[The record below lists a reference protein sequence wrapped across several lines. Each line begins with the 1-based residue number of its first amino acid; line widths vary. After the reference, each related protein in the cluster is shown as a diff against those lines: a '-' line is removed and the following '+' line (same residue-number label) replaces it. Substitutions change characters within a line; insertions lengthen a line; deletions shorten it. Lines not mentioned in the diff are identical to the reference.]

1 MAEIRGVDTAS
12 IVFHVGHGDPD
23 TIVFDGSPDFS
34 DNNPGLLHSWGDHA
48 NGNEM
53 QLSWLC
59 FLACNLMQEKSDQD
73 YNIVTPCEKRWGPAF
88 DGLHLMLGFTTIAGA
103 ETPLAGKFAGKLL
116 GCNGQRTTLQQ
127 AWFSAASES
136 FTPQQN
142 RNVGR
147 AAAMSPITTVW
158 NGNKMV
164 QISEITDYFW
174 GQGSVGISVPWNKI
188 DGFVF
193 VSQ

>member
-1 MAEIRGVDTAS
+1 
-12 IVFHVGHGDPD
+12 
-23 TIVFDGSPDFS
+23 
-34 DNNPGLLHSWGDHA
+34 WGEHA
-48 NGNEM
+48 QGNQS

-59 FLACNLMQEKSDQD
+59 FLVCNLMQQK
-73 YNIVTPCEKRWGPAF
+73 NIATPCEKRWGPAF
-88 DGLHLMLGFTTIAGA
+88 DGLHLMLGFTTIAEA
-103 ETPLAGKFAGKLL
+103 ETRFPGKFANKLL
-116 GCNGQRTTLQQ
+116 GCNGQKMFLQQ

-136 FTPQQN
+136 FTFRGNQ
-142 RNVGR
+142 NVGR

-164 QISEITDYFW
+164 QISEISDYFW
-174 GQGSVGISVPWNKI
+174 GQGPVGPSIPWNKI